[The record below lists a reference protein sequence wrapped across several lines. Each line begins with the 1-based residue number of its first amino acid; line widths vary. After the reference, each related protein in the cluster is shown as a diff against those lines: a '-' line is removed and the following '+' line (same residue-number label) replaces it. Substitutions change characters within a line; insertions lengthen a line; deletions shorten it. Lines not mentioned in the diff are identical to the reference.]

1 MKARY
6 QWMAGAALIAFLAGF
21 SLFQNDWRQVLPRTL
36 VALAPELDNSSSE
49 PLSPLPLTL
58 QLDAGKVALGDRL
71 FHEARLSKDGTVAC
85 ASCHNLKTGG
95 VDRQPRSKG
104 VGGQLG
110 GVNAPTVFNSGFNYR
125 QFWDG
130 RARTLEDQVDG
141 PLQHPLEMA
150 GTWAQALN
158 TLASDPHYR
167 AEFAALYSD
176 GVTPVN
182 VRDAI
187 ATFERSLFTPNS
199 RFDLF
204 LRGNTPALSEFEQSG
219 YRLFKQIGCT
229 SCHQGRNIGGNM
241 VQKLGIIEDYF
252 AGRGDLTEA
261 DQGRFNIT
269 HLEEDRYVFRVPS
282 LRNVAITPPYLHD
295 ASAPTLEES
304 IRIMARYQLGL
315 NLGATDIARIAA
327 FLGTLTGEYKGGLL
341 Q

>member
-6 QWMAGAALIAFLAGF
+6 PWIAGASLIALLAGI
-21 SLFQNDWRQVLPRTL
+21 SLFQNDWRQVPPRTL
-36 VALAPELDNSSSE
+36 AALTPELDNSSFE
-49 PLSPLPLTL
+49 PLSPLPVTL
-58 QLDAGKVALGDRL
+58 HLDARKVALGDSL

-85 ASCHNLKTGG
+85 ATCHSLKTGG
-95 VDRQPRSKG
+95 VDRLPRSRG
-104 VGGQLG
+104 LNGQLG
-110 GVNAPTVFNSGFNYR
+110 GINAPTVFNSGFNYR

-150 GTWAQALN
+150 GTWPQALS
-158 TLASDPHYR
+158 TLAGDPHFR
-167 AEFAALYSD
+167 AEFAALYRD
-176 GVTPVN
+176 GITPVN
-182 VRDAI
+182 VKDAI

-204 LRGNTPALSEFEQSG
+204 LRGNTSALSEFEQSG

-229 SCHQGRNIGGNM
+229 SCHQGMNIGGNM
-241 VQKLGIIEDYF
+241 MQKLGIIENYF
-252 AGRGDLTEA
+252 AGRSDLTEA

-295 ASAPTLEES
+295 ASAATLEEA

-315 NLGATDIARIAA
+315 NLGAADIARIAA
-327 FLGTLTGEYKGGLL
+327 FLGTLTGEYKGALL

>member
-6 QWMAGAALIAFLAGF
+6 PWIAGASLIALLAGI
-21 SLFQNDWRQVLPRTL
+21 SLVQNDWRQVPPRTL
-36 VALAPELDNSSSE
+36 AALAPELDNSSFE
-49 PLSPLPLTL
+49 PLSPLPVALH
-58 QLDAGKVALGDRL
+58 LDARKVALGDSL

-85 ASCHNLKTGG
+85 ASCHSLKTGG
-95 VDRQPRSKG
+95 VDRLPRSRG
-104 VGGQLG
+104 LNGQLG
-110 GVNAPTVFNSGFNYR
+110 GINAPTVFNSGFNYR

-150 GTWAQALN
+150 GTWTQALK
-158 TLASDPHYR
+158 TLAGDPHFR
-167 AEFAALYSD
+167 AEFAALYRD
-176 GVTPVN
+176 GITPVN
-182 VRDAI
+182 VKDAI

-204 LRGNTPALSEFEQSG
+204 LRGNTAALSEFEQSG

-229 SCHQGRNIGGNM
+229 SCHQGMNIGGNM
-241 VQKLGIIEDYF
+241 MQKLGIIENYF
-252 AGRGDLTEA
+252 AGRSDLTEA

-295 ASAPTLEES
+295 ASAATLEEA
-304 IRIMARYQLGL
+304 IRIMARYQLGI
-315 NLGATDIARIAA
+315 NLGAADIARIAA
-327 FLGTLTGEYKGGLL
+327 FLGTLTGEYKGALL